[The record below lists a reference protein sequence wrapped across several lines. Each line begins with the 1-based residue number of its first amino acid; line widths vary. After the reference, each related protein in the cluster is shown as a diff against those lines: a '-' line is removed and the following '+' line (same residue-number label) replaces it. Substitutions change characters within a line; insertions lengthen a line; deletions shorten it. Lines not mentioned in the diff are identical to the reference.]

1 MAFFL
6 IFVQKGGIF
15 MNVQTVNTTSLL
27 LQLKQIKDLE
37 NRLRERK
44 KELETQ
50 IFHTIQ
56 RPDRG
61 QSLQVELT
69 DFTAKLSWSSEAKI
83 SQADARIIVGKYPDF
98 AGQVFSTTYKPKI
111 SVISRFRMLQPDL
124 PALSELSEYLT
135 VEEKQTIAFV
145 EVMEDAASTNK

>member
-1 MAFFL
+1 MA
-6 IFVQKGGIF
+6 
-15 MNVQTVNTTSLL
+15 VQTVNTTALL
-27 LQLKQIKDLE
+27 IQIKQIRDLE
-37 NRLRERK
+37 TRLRDKK

-98 AGQVFSTTYKPKI
+98 AGQVFSVSYKPKI

-124 PALSELSEYLT
+124 PALSELSEYLI
-135 VEEKQTIAFV
+135 VEEKQSIVFV
-145 EVMEDAASTNK
+145 EVTPDAADNSK

>member
-1 MAFFL
+1 
-6 IFVQKGGIF
+6 

-69 DFTAKLSWSSEAKI
+69 DFTAKLSWSTEAKI
-83 SQADARIIVGKYPDF
+83 SQPDARIIVSKYPDI
-98 AGQVFSTTYKPKI
+98 ATQVFSTTYKPKI
-111 SVISRFRMLQPDL
+111 SIISRLRMLQPDL

-135 VEEKQTIAFV
+135 VEEKQSIVFL
-145 EVMEDAASTNK
+145 EVSADAADNSK

>member
-1 MAFFL
+1 MT
-6 IFVQKGGIF
+6 
-15 MNVQTVNTTSLL
+15 VQTINTTGLL
-27 LQLKQIKDLE
+27 LQLKQIRDLE

>member
-1 MAFFL
+1 
-6 IFVQKGGIF
+6 

-124 PALSELSEYLT
+124 PALSELQEYLT
-135 VEEKQTIAFV
+135 VEEKQSIVFV
-145 EVMEDAASTNK
+145 EVTPDVASNSK

>member
-1 MAFFL
+1 
-6 IFVQKGGIF
+6 
-15 MNVQTVNTTSLL
+15 MNVQTVNTTALL
-27 LQLKQIKDLE
+27 LQLKQIRDLE
-37 NRLRERK
+37 NRLRDKK

-50 IFHTIQ
+50 IFSTIS

>member
-1 MAFFL
+1 
-6 IFVQKGGIF
+6 
-15 MNVQTVNTTSLL
+15 MNVQTVNTTALL

-98 AGQVFSTTYKPKI
+98 AGQVFSVSYKPKI

-124 PALSELSEYLT
+124 PALSELSEYLI
-135 VEEKQTIAFV
+135 VEEKQSIVFV
-145 EVMEDAASTNK
+145 EVTPDAADNSK

>member
-1 MAFFL
+1 MS
-6 IFVQKGGIF
+6 
-15 MNVQTVNTTSLL
+15 VQTVNTTSLL

-37 NRLRERK
+37 NRLRDKK

-50 IFHTIQ
+50 IFSTIS

-61 QSLQVELT
+61 QSLQVELS
-69 DFTAKLSWSSEAKI
+69 DFTAKLSWSTEAKI

-124 PALSELSEYLT
+124 PALSELQEYLT
-135 VEEKQTIAFV
+135 VEEKQSIVFV
-145 EVMEDAASTNK
+145 EVTPDVASNSK

>member
-1 MAFFL
+1 MS
-6 IFVQKGGIF
+6 
-15 MNVQTVNTTSLL
+15 VQTVNTTSLL

-37 NRLRERK
+37 NRLRDKK

-50 IFHTIQ
+50 IFSTIS

-61 QSLQVELT
+61 QSLQVELS
-69 DFTAKLSWSSEAKI
+69 DFTAKLSWSTEAKI

-98 AGQVFSTTYKPKI
+98 AGQVFSVSYKPKI

-124 PALSELSEYLT
+124 PALSELQEYLT
-135 VEEKQTIAFV
+135 VEEKQSIVFV
-145 EVMEDAASTNK
+145 EVTPDVASNSK

>member
-1 MAFFL
+1 MT
-6 IFVQKGGIF
+6 
-15 MNVQTVNTTSLL
+15 VQTINTTGLL
-27 LQLKQIKDLE
+27 LQLKQIRDLE

-124 PALSELSEYLT
+124 PALSELSEYLSI
-135 VEEKQTIAFV
+135 EEKQSIAFL
-145 EVMEDAASTNK
+145 EVMDDATRNDK

>member
-1 MAFFL
+1 
-6 IFVQKGGIF
+6 
-15 MNVQTVNTTSLL
+15 MNVQTVNTTALL

>member
-1 MAFFL
+1 
-6 IFVQKGGIF
+6 

-135 VEEKQTIAFV
+135 VEERQSIVFV

>member
-1 MAFFL
+1 MA
-6 IFVQKGGIF
+6 
-15 MNVQTVNTTSLL
+15 VQTVNTTALL
-27 LQLKQIKDLE
+27 IQIKQIRDLE
-37 NRLRERK
+37 TRLRDKK

-135 VEEKQTIAFV
+135 VEEKQSIAFQ
-145 EVMEDAASTNK
+145 EVMEDAASGNK